1 MKKVIVLSAL
11 LMSSAAFGFGSTEK
25 WASGWGQGVSEFIV
39 LGKGQSSLY
48 LSCEDSASR
57 AATMIFTDIHGNQV
71 SSDTGKQL
79 EIKIDSN
86 EKVSMGDSESHAGS
100 DNFGFGWNQLRKGK
114 KVIVS
119 GDGVKAAAFTLQGA
133 SEVIPEFGTDGC
145 ISGFAA
151 P

>member
-1 MKKVIVLSAL
+1 
-11 LMSSAAFGFGSTEK
+11 
-25 WASGWGQGVSEFIV
+25 
-39 LGKGQSSLY
+39 
-48 LSCEDSASR
+48 
-57 AATMIFTDIHGNQV
+57 MIFTDIHGNQV
-71 SSDTGKQL
+71 SSDAGKQL
-79 EIKIDSN
+79 DIKIDSN
-86 EKVSMGDSESHAGS
+86 EKVGMGDSESHAGS